1 MDTVERA
8 DHSSV
13 LVQNGAS
20 HDDSRGVQSVTLENF
35 SDTTSFDA
43 SSSLFWITIWSI
55 VLQQYTEADLLLVA
69 LHTASESR
77 TFEKSAYS
85 VSITPESNI
94 DDITNNNHNEIQ
106 LIPVE
111 DKESKYNTGLVISD
125 KAAPC
130 DLEGLI
136 NTGEASGN
144 VSNCLFL
151 LSLHFQC

>member
-13 LVQNGAS
+13 LVLDGVS
-20 HDDSRGVQSVTLENF
+20 HDDSRGVQAVTLENL

-43 SSSLFWITIWSI
+43 SSSLFWITVWSI
-55 VLQQYTEADLLLVA
+55 VLQQYTEAHLLLVA
-69 LHTASESR
+69 LHTASESH

-106 LIPVE
+106 LISVE

-130 DLEGLI
+130 DLEGII

-144 VSNCLFL
+144 VSNCRFMM
-151 LSLHFQC
+151 S

>member
-13 LVQNGAS
+13 LVLDGVS
-20 HDDSRGVQSVTLENF
+20 HDDSRGVQAVTLENL

-43 SSSLFWITIWSI
+43 SSSLFWITVWSI

-69 LHTASESR
+69 LHTASESH

-106 LIPVE
+106 LISVE

-130 DLEGLI
+130 DLEGII

-144 VSNCLFL
+144 VSNCLSM
-151 LSLHFQC
+151 LSSHLQC